1 MKKSFILFL
10 FAGLLSIS
18 SCTESFEPNVD
29 YGDRTYINDYTA
41 LVSAVNDLNKNLTD
55 RFDALNT
62 LLKNGMT
69 AIQLSIDANTGTIK
83 IFSEEMKD
91 NLSTI
96 NTTLFNGFSAI
107 SAQISTTGDKI
118 VYAVNENGSLL
129 RIQID
134 STGKLIST
142 QIETTGEELAQ
153 VINSSTTTLADKIE
167 ALATINK
174 AGFANIEAKIGKVG
188 EDITL
193 KLTDVNSSLGTI
205 NATMLNGFTTLATTI
220 NNNGNKIVTAIDR
233 EGDILKLAIDNNGAV
248 ISAKI
253 ESSATEIATTLKTAI
268 ESQTTTLDQKISALN
283 ASVQDGFTKLTVEV
297 KGIGD
302 KLVITNTALT
312 KINDNINNVNT
323 TLDNINTDM
332 NTNSANLNS
341 KIDAL
346 NTSIGTLDTDIK
358 NSFTSLGTKL
368 DANGTQIVTAIN
380 NEGDVLK
387 LAINSNGEVI
397 STALNDL
404 EDSYNT
410 AEEKN
415 LAKMAEIIGAI
426 NELKTANSKNS
437 KDLIDALE
445 IFLTDSGIYLDNNNS
460 QHIYMTPN
468 KWNEI
473 QEAGTESTIYKLYYD
488 QIDEL
493 TITFTSKQ
501 VTDATGYTHDHA
513 TFTATGGDADPILF
527 ASGTQVVL
535 INGTNRRVVEVSKSP
550 VERHYKVYVHYIG
563 CAFPYMFGIRLIDAI
578 GNRKVSFATRYAYGE
593 SNAYDFVLQIYK
605 DGVIRSDI
613 KAAIYCVQSSSSPT
627 YEMMDFDQIN

>member
-142 QIETTGEELAQ
+142 QIKTTGEELAQ

-323 TLDNINTDM
+323 TLDDINTDM

-368 DANGTQIVTAIN
+368 DENGTKIVTAIN

-415 LAKMAEIIGAI
+415 LAKMGEIIGAI

-550 VERHYKVYVHYIG
+550 VERHYKVYVSYSG
-563 CAFPYMFGIRLIDAI
+563 CSHPYMFGIRLIDAI
-578 GNRKVSFATRYAYGE
+578 GNRTIDFATRYALGE
-593 SNAYDFVLQIYK
+593 PNAYPFVLKIYK

-613 KAAIYCVQSSSSPT
+613 KAAIYCVQTLSSPT
-627 YEMMDFDQIN
+627 YTMVDFDEIN